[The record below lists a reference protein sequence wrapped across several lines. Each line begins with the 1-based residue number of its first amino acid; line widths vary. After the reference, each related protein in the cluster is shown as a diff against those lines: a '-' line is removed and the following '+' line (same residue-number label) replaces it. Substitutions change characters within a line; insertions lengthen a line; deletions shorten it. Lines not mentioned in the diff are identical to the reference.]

1 MPLNW
6 TESKFIH
13 TVHDYFH
20 CFFLLFLLRYSS
32 ILLCV
37 LPSSRVQTL
46 NTFCPL
52 QTFCTDSNYP
62 MLQMYFPAF
71 WIYMNFILI
80 YFLAQVL
87 CILFWY
93 IYLKEYFVTGYILL
107 DLRPSLVT
115 TSVQLTEYELL
126 VIEWSTLYFQ
136 YETTTTN

>member
-20 CFFLLFLLRYSS
+20 CCLLLFLLRYSS

-93 IYLKEYFVTGYILL
+93 IYLKEYLVTGYILL

-136 YETTTTN
+136 YETTPTN